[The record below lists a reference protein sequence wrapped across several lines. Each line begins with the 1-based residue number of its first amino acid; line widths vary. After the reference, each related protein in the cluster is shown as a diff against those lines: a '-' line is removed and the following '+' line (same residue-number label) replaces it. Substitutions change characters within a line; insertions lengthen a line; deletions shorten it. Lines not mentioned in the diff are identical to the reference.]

1 MKQYLGQLRLYDK
14 LYRKILILLFT
25 LLLAACATS
34 SQVISSGDVRS
45 GMSKQAL
52 RSALDMTY
60 PSEDPF
66 LNTGI
71 SKMFYKENK
80 EIIYGSAQTVFY
92 VFRNVT
98 KPLKCGVWTCDFG
111 NGYLEKWFYSY
122 FDAKNYI
129 TTKELPKVKTAKK
142 IVTKDKDVVDNLNKL
157 IEDYKSGKISKE
169 EFTSKKTKI
178 LK

>member
-1 MKQYLGQLRLYDK
+1 MKKCLDKLASFDK

-25 LLLAACATS
+25 FLLAACATG
-34 SQVISSGDVRS
+34 SQIISSGDVQI
-45 GMSKQAL
+45 GMSKAEL
-52 RSALDMTY
+52 RSALYMTY

-98 KPLKCGVWTCDFG
+98 KSLKQGYG

-122 FDAKNYI
+122 SDAKNYI
-129 TTKELPKVKTAKK
+129 TAKELPKVKTKK
-142 IVTKDKDVVDNLNKL
+142 KNCHKR
-157 IEDYKSGKISKE
+157 
-169 EFTSKKTKI
+169 
-178 LK
+178 

>member
-1 MKQYLGQLRLYDK
+1 MMRWQGQQTLFDE
-14 LYRKILILLFT
+14 LYRKLLALSLVF
-25 LLLAACATS
+25 LLAACATGT
-34 SQVISSGDVRS
+34 QIISSGDVRS
-45 GMSKQAL
+45 GMSKQEL
-52 RSALDMTY
+52 RSVLFRSY

-66 LNTGI
+66 LNSGI

-98 KPLKCGVWTCDFG
+98 KPVKCGWALCDDG

-122 FDAKNYI
+122 SDAKNYI
-129 TTKELPKVKTAKK
+129 TVKELPKVKTTKK
-142 IVTKDKDVVDNLNKL
+142 ITIKDKDVVDSLNKL

-169 EFTSKKTKI
+169 EFASKKAEI
-178 LK
+178 LR

>member
-1 MKQYLGQLRLYDK
+1 MKKQQGQQALFDE
-14 LYRKILILLFT
+14 LYRKILILPFIFFLT
-25 LLLAACATS
+25 ACATG
-34 SQVISSGDVRS
+34 SQIISSGDVRS
-45 GMSKQAL
+45 GMSKGELRTAL
-52 RSALDMTY
+52 NMTY

-98 KPLKCGVWTCDFG
+98 KPVKCGWILCKEG

-122 FDAKNYI
+122 SEARDYVTK
-129 TTKELPKVKTAKK
+129 KELPKVKAKK
-142 IVTKDKDVVDNLNKL
+142 KIIIKDKDVVDALNKL
-157 IEDYKSGKISKE
+157 IDDYKSGKISKE
-169 EFTSKKTKI
+169 EFASKKADI

>member
-1 MKQYLGQLRLYDK
+1 MMKQQGQQALFDE
-14 LYRKILILLFT
+14 LYRKILILPFIFF
-25 LLLAACATS
+25 LAACTTG
-34 SQVISSGDVRS
+34 SQIIGSGDVRV
-45 GMSKQAL
+45 GMSKSEL
-52 RSALDMTY
+52 RSALLMTY

-80 EIIYGSAQTVFY
+80 EIIYGSARTVFY

-98 KPLKCGVWTCDFG
+98 KSIKQGYG

-122 FDAKNYI
+122 FDAESYI
-129 TTKELPKVKTAKK
+129 TAKKTPKVKTKKK
-142 IVTKDKDVVDNLNKL
+142 IVTKDKDKDVVDALNKL

-169 EFTSKKTKI
+169 EFTSKKTEI

>member
-1 MKQYLGQLRLYDK
+1 MKKRQGQQTLFDE
-14 LYRKILILLFT
+14 LYRKIVT
-25 LLLAACATS
+25 LSFVFFLAACATG
-34 SQVISSGDVRS
+34 SQIISSGDVRS
-45 GMSKQAL
+45 GMSKGELRTAL
-52 RSALDMTY
+52 NMTY

-66 LNTGI
+66 LNSGI

-98 KPLKCGVWTCDFG
+98 KPVKCGWICDYG

-122 FDAKNYI
+122 SNAKNYI
-129 TTKELPKVKTAKK
+129 TAKELPKVKTTKK

-169 EFTSKKTKI
+169 EFSTKKAEI